1 MKILHRLTWF
11 QWMLVGLLTLI
22 LVGTAGLASGYSA
35 GVKEKSKNLAFSI
48 AVDIQTQFELGVQ
61 DYAVGNYDLARQ
73 RFEYVIQQYPD
84 YPGVVDMLTE
94 TLLRLSETGVPPTAM
109 VVVYPTPTVTPPS
122 PTPDTRAIDEL
133 FSQAQEDW
141 RNQSW
146 KALVQTILSLR
157 DIDPLYRVGEVDRM
171 LFLAL
176 HFSGMEKILNDG
188 NLEGGLYDLALVE
201 QFAPLDKQ
209 AMIYQDWARLY
220 LLGVS
225 FWGVFPDKSVYYFS
239 QLASAA
245 PYLRDLSGIYAVD
258 RYRMALRQY
267 GDQLA
272 STGDW
277 CLAVEQ
283 YDLAQSLSADQ
294 GLLPTVTYAEERCA
308 FGEETPTQ
316 PEIEATATT
325 NRTTSTPGPIP
336 SATLQVTPS
345 PTQTVNVTLTPT
357 TENPPIPTPTIT
369 PTPTVATL
377 EPTLEAPTVTPT
389 PTPSSTTES
398 VP

>member
-11 QWMLVGLLTLI
+11 HWMLVGVLTLI
-22 LVGTAGLASGYSA
+22 FTGTAGLASGYSF
-35 GVKEKSKNLAFSI
+35 GVKEKSENLAFSI
-48 AVDIQTQFELGVQ
+48 VVDIQTQFELGVQ
-61 DYAVGNYDLARQ
+61 DYEAGNYELARQ
-73 RFEYVIQQYPD
+73 RFEYVIQQYPS
-84 YPGVVDMLTE
+84 YPGAVDMLAE
-94 TLLRLSETGVPPTAM
+94 TLLRLSEADIQPTAI
-109 VVVYPTPTVTPPS
+109 VDYPTATVTQPP

-141 RNQSW
+141 RNQAW
-146 KALVQTILSLR
+146 KALVQIILSLR
-157 DIDPLYRVGEVDRM
+157 DIEPVYRVEEVDRM

-176 HFSGMEKILNDG
+176 RNSGMEKILDDG

-209 AMIYQDWARLY
+209 AMIYRDWARLY

-245 PYLRDLSGIYAVD
+245 PYLRDFSGIYAID

-267 GDQLA
+267 GDQLSGA
-272 STGDW
+272 GDW

-283 YDLAQSLSADQ
+283 YDLAQSLAEDQ

-308 FGEETPTQ
+308 YGDETPTQ
-316 PEIEATATT
+316 QENESTATT
-325 NRTTSTPGPIP
+325 SVMTSTPGFIS
-336 SATLQVTPS
+336 SATPRVTPS

-357 TENPPIPTPTIT
+357 TENPPS
-369 PTPTVATL
+369 PTPTVATP
-377 EPTLEAPTVTPT
+377 EPTLAEPTETPA

>member
-11 QWMLVGLLTLI
+11 QWMLVGVLTLI
-22 LVGTAGLASGYSA
+22 LTGTAGLASGYSS
-35 GVKEKSKNLAFSI
+35 GVKEKSENLAFSI
-48 AVDIQTQFELGVQ
+48 VVDIQTQFELGVQ
-61 DYAVGNYDLARQ
+61 DYEAGNYELARQ
-73 RFEYVIQQYPD
+73 RFEYVIQKYPN
-84 YPGVVDMLTE
+84 YPGAVDMLAE
-94 TLLRLSETGVPPTAM
+94 TLLRLSEADIQPTAI
-109 VVVYPTPTVTPPS
+109 VDYPTATVTQPS

-141 RNQSW
+141 RNQAW
-146 KALVQTILSLR
+146 KVLVQTILSLR
-157 DIDPLYRVGEVDRM
+157 DIDPIYRVGEVDRM

-176 HFSGMEKILNDG
+176 RYGGMEKILNDG

-209 AMIYQDWARLY
+209 AMIYRDWARLY

-245 PYLRDLSGIYAVD
+245 PYLKDLSGIYAID

-267 GDQLA
+267 GDQLSDA
-272 STGDW
+272 GDW

-283 YDLAQSLSADQ
+283 YDLAQSLAEDQ
-294 GLLPTVTYAEERCA
+294 GLVPTLTYAEERCTY
-308 FGEETPTQ
+308 GDETPTQ
-316 PEIEATATT
+316 QEIESTATT
-325 NRTTSTPGPIP
+325 TDITMTPGLNP
-336 SATLQVTPS
+336 SATPQVTPS

-357 TENPPIPTPTIT
+357 TENPATLTPTVT
-369 PTPTVATL
+369 PTPTVATP
-377 EPTLEAPTVTPT
+377 EPTLAEPTISPT